1 MDSQR
6 VLAVWVTVLVS
17 PANAQFVL
25 HFFIEFFCNR
35 IIEEGGHTGGKQ
47 NGRYYARHETDAL
60 YGHVRLYNRRA
71 GHISESRKQQA
82 CESSAEAQPGFQ
94 GIYDTGKAETGGPAF
109 VDILYMVG
117 YVANHGLQ
125 QGHGGSVGQTFE
137 DSEQE
142 DGLDVA
148 DAWQVEQSREESRQ

>member
-94 GIYDTGKAETGGPAF
+94 GIYDTGKQKPVARRSLTYSIWSATSPIMAHNKGT
-109 VDILYMVG
+109 VG
-117 YVANHGLQ
+117 A
-125 QGHGGSVGQTFE
+125 
-137 DSEQE
+137 
-142 DGLDVA
+142 
-148 DAWQVEQSREESRQ
+148 